1 MAVFYA
7 LESKFDPV
15 AATKW
20 MRAYWP
26 FSIYLSLLYVIFIYA
41 GTRFMRNRAPY
52 NLTKALFLWNIAL
65 AVFSTIGAAVC
76 FHSLA
81 SVVYEI
87 GVLRSICWMNVIDV
101 PHLSIWAFIF
111 SLSKAAEL
119 FDTFFI
125 VMRKSQLIFL
135 HWYHHTTVLT
145 FAWYFYAYPAAL
157 GQWMTPINY
166 GIHSLMYTYYA
177 LRAAG
182 VRVPLCGSQMVTI
195 LQLMQMFIGIVYNA
209 YGAYV
214 VSVGG
219 DCMLPWG
226 TFVFAMTIYGSY
238 AVLFIHYYVQRYI
251 WKKPKEKAS

>member
-7 LESKFDPV
+7 LESRFDTV
-15 AATKW
+15 AATTW
-20 MRAYWP
+20 MKAYWP
-26 FSIYLSLLYVIFIYA
+26 FSIYLSLLYIFLIYV
-41 GTRFMRNRAPY
+41 GTHFMKHRAPY
-52 NLTKALFLWNIAL
+52 NLTKALILWNIAL

-81 SVVYEI
+81 FVVQEI
-87 GVLRSICWMNVIDV
+87 GLLRSICWMDVIDV
-101 PHLSIWAFIF
+101 PHLSIWAFVF
-111 SLSKAAEL
+111 SLSKAVEL

-135 HWYHHTTVLT
+135 HWYHHMTVLI
-145 FAWYFYAYPAAL
+145 FAWYFYAYPGAL

-166 GIHSLMYTYYA
+166 GVHSLMYSYYA

-195 LQLMQMFIGIVYNA
+195 LQLTQMFIGLLYNV

-214 VSVGG
+214 LSIGG
-219 DCMLPWG
+219 KCMLPWG
-226 TFVFAMTIYGSY
+226 TFVFAMAIYGTY
-238 AVLFIHYYVQRYI
+238 AVLFIHFYVQRYI
-251 WKKPKEKAS
+251 WKKPKEKAT